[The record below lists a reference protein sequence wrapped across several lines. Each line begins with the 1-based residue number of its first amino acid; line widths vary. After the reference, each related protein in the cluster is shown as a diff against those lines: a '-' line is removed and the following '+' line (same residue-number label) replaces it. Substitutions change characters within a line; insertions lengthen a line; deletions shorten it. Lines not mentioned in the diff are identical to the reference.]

1 MADVSIDSVELEK
14 LQQAAAKATKQTDK
28 LTTAQGSLTGAIGA
42 LYDTVSNSKAN
53 LESPMSQAGKAV
65 QNTTAIFSAAAGKI
79 GLGGGKIQGFID
91 VVGKGAKIM
100 GNHQQKLLDF
110 GNGLAGATSLS
121 IKSFSE
127 LHDVAATANVGLDDF
142 TNVQK
147 KASLFLAE
155 MGGQAR
161 GASGQMKLFADITNR
176 TNDDFE
182 KLGQMGLSVAEKQSL
197 MGDSMDMMR
206 SIGLAAG
213 TDSAQASAI
222 VSGAMQNMAMEANK
236 MAALT
241 GKDRRETLENMAKKA
256 KSDTNVLVTAELM
269 AKQNGHTA
277 EQVAQNRTALAAYKT
292 QMEAM
297 GPAGDKVNQA
307 MDLAARSGVSFEVA
321 MGQVDKQLLAMIS
334 KNPEFMDAQN
344 AMVKKMKAGEK
355 VDVNQIADSVKK
367 FAGGINEGAINA
379 LAGVKGNEDL
389 INGIIMFE
397 LNARKL
403 ATKTAE
409 GVEEETKKHADSAM
423 GQAQNL
429 SQVAKDTVTAMQN
442 VADSILTVGTEVF
455 NDTWKDDL
463 KGMRDTIKEVGGM
476 STGLSKQIRDDLLG
490 VHEYGD
496 MTNAQMEIYLAKGLT
511 TEEARLAHEE
521 TRLASAKDLLADQL
535 RMVGIQEDGVAQVRG
550 YLGDSEKKI
559 KDSYSKS
566 AAALDAMQESLSG
579 AKEMTAGELQTMA
592 DELGVNVGALAA
604 QAKDMKIAI
613 TDAAGLTTEGSAVA
627 NTVSNTFEALNAEQK
642 KLVTTMLEGLA
653 GGRQMADAQYDKLIN
668 NIINSKEVQLSDETK
683 GLFSKIADS
692 DQSQRIV
699 ELLNKG
705 LQVNTGETEND
716 RLATSIDE
724 LVKVLKGQVGKEQN
738 IVVQKS
744 PQEMSMWEDMKKSW
758 NQIKEDLK

>member
-1 MADVSIDSVELEK
+1 MADELT
-14 LQQAAAKATKQTDK
+14 QAQNQAAEAAKK
-28 LTTAQGSLTGAIGA
+28 LTAEHKKTEQASGNMTAAMGA
-42 LYDTVSNSKAN
+42 LYTTVSNAKAN
-53 LESPMSQAGKAV
+53 LDQPMRQAGKAASDV
-65 QNTTAIFSAAAGKI
+65 ANVFKEGVKKL
-79 GLGGGKIQGFID
+79 GLGGGMIEGFVD
-91 VVGKGAKIM
+91 VVAKGATIM
-100 GNHQQKLLDF
+100 GSHQQKLLDF

-389 INGIIMFE
+389 INGIMMFE
-397 LNARKL
+397 INARKL

-409 GVEEETKKHADSAM
+409 GVEEETKKHANTAM
-423 GQAQNL
+423 GQAQNM
-429 SQVAKDTVTAMQN
+429 SQAAKDTVTAMN
-442 VADSILTVGTEVF
+442 NIADSLLTVGVEVF
-455 NDTWKDDL
+455 NDQFADDMKDV
-463 KGMRDTIKEVGGM
+463 RDKIKDIGTF
-476 STGLSKQIRDDLLG
+476 STGAAKNLRDDLIG
-490 VHEYGD
+490 VHEYGSE
-496 MTNAQMEIYLAKGLT
+496 TNQQMRIYLASGLSH
-511 TEEARLAHEE
+511 EEARMQIS
-521 TRLASAKDLLADQL
+521 RDLLAEQMTL
-535 RMVGIQEDGVAQVRG
+535 AGFSTNAVNAVQGYIGTSQEQINAQTQKQKDA
-550 YLGDSEKKI
+550 YSESGKAI
-559 KDSYSKS
+559 
-566 AAALDAMQESLSG
+566 DAMQASLSG
-579 AKEMTAGELQTMA
+579 AKAMTSGELQTMA
-592 DELGVNVGALAA
+592 DALGVNVDALTA
-604 QAKDMKIAI
+604 QATKMGITI
-613 TDAAGLTTEGSAVA
+613 TDASGLTKEGAAVA
-627 NTVSNTFEALNAEQK
+627 SDTATRYDALNAAQK
-642 KLVTTMLEGLA
+642 KNFDEVVSKLGA
-653 GGRQMADAQYDKLIN
+653 GRKMADAQYDQLIQ
-668 NIINSKEVQLSDETK
+668 NIINSKEVQLSDDTK
-683 GLFSKIADS
+683 GLFSKIAGS
-692 DQSQRIV
+692 DQSSAIV
-699 ELLNKG
+699 DLLKKG
-705 LQVNTGETEND
+705 IQVNTGDTEND

-724 LVKVLKGQVGKEQN
+724 LVKVLKGQAG
-738 IVVQKS
+738 KS
-744 PQEMSMWEDMKKSW
+744 PNVIVSKSPEEMSMWEDMKKSW
-758 NQIKEDLK
+758 NQIKEDLSN